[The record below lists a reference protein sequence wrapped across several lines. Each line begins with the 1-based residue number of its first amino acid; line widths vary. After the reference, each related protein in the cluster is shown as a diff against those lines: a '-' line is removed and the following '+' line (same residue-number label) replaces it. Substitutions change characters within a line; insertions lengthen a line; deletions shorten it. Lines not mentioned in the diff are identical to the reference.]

1 MSFQITILKVLAGH
15 PGGRASLADLR
26 RAVAILIS
34 SGSDWTNWTKRL
46 AACAPGLDIFGQ
58 ALVLRDDSGWQITEA
73 GRALLASVEKPAMSF
88 QITILKV
95 LAGHPGGRAS
105 LADLRRAVAILI
117 SSGSDWTNR
126 TKRLAACAP
135 GLDIFGQAL
144 VLRDD
149 SGWQITEA
157 GRALL
162 RSVEKPAPV
171 MATSDHRTHSRH
183 RAMSV
188 LWHETDMPTAL
199 SDVRSWG

>member
-1 MSFQITILKVLAGH
+1 M
-15 PGGRASLADLR
+15 R
-26 RAVAILIS
+26 RELV
-34 SGSDWTNWTKRL
+34 SGS
-46 AACAPGLDIFGQ
+46 AGLSPSRGYPHNMAISAFVCGSP
-58 ALVLRDDSGWQITEA
+58 V
-73 GRALLASVEKPAMSF
+73 SF

-126 TKRLAACAP
+126 TKRLAARAP

-144 VLRDD
+144 VLRDE

-162 RSVEKPAPV
+162 ASVEKPAPV
-171 MATSDHRTHSRH
+171 MATSDQSSEVIVTLASVPALPATTLAAVSRRKPRH
-183 RAMSV
+183 RRADRMRPS
-188 LWHETDMPTAL
+188 AA
-199 SDVRSWG
+199 

>member
-1 MSFQITILKVLAGH
+1 
-15 PGGRASLADLR
+15 
-26 RAVAILIS
+26 
-34 SGSDWTNWTKRL
+34 
-46 AACAPGLDIFGQ
+46 
-58 ALVLRDDSGWQITEA
+58 
-73 GRALLASVEKPAMSF
+73 MSF

-126 TKRLAACAP
+126 TKRMAARAP

-162 RSVEKPAPV
+162 ASVEKPAPV
-171 MATSDHRTHSRH
+171 MATSDQSSEVIVTLAPVPALPAIRLAAVSRRRSLYR
-183 RAMSV
+183 RADRIRPS
-188 LWHETDMPTAL
+188 AA
-199 SDVRSWG
+199 